1 MAVSNFLSLMY
12 FSTHCKLIFY
22 LHYSR
27 SHHPANTTDYL
38 LSPNV
43 VFILPNLSVAFNTAD
58 YSTFVKTVSSTG
70 FHYITISWCVKW
82 DLIKAVLPCS
92 PYKDVLTSNWKNT
105 FQIALKSMPLLDTNR
120 CQRQVQQHLAVP
132 DTEYIQHACWI
143 NGKMNYS

>member
-1 MAVSNFLSLMY
+1 MY

-70 FHYITISWCVKW
+70 FHYITYSWFPSYSLWLGLFIVFCR
-82 DLIKAVLPCS
+82 LCCSFSCPINLPQGFVLRTPLFNCHLYPS
-92 PYKDVLTSNWKNT
+92 DS
-105 FQIALKSMPLLDTNR
+105 QIYIFSLDHIPEFHL
-120 CQRQVQQHLAVP
+120 CIAQFLDYLHLALHLKV
-132 DTEYIQHACWI
+132 
-143 NGKMNYS
+143 K